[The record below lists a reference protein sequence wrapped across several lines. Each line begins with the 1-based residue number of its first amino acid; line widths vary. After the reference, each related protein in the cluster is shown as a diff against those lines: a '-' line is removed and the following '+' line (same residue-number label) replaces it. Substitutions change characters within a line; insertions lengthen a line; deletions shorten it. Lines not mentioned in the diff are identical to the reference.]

1 MVVRERERERETK
14 IVKWVKID
22 VKNKRCESCDVYI
35 ISCKIVCY
43 NK

>member
-22 VKNKRCESCDVYI
+22 VKNKRCDVYI